1 MHYLLSFVVVNQM
14 IQHFLAQLQLQAQP
28 KNSDNSDNSDN
39 NDDVKVEAKANDQKE
54 RRPSTQAAN
63 HLDTPFKLP
72 MQYLPDD
79 QLCAIDKSVLSD
91 LELIECTKPVN
102 NTNSANDNTATESRP
117 MYAHMFQPQSA
128 FAKRYLGMW
137 AKQFTTSVPHL
148 QDMQR
153 FIAAISKNHTQDPTN
168 DSDSD
173 YDRIE
178 AIWTRIKTD
187 ASFHDKFN
195 YIDYAPL
202 DMLNRSPTFLQ
213 CYSMYNLFSPLL
225 SFLMPVIMLIV
236 PFFLLKLQ
244 GIPITMPTYF
254 GIIKMMLSQH
264 AVGKLIFDM
273 SSVSWDKR
281 IYILV
286 SVVFYVVQMYQNVVS
301 CHRFYRNTFLV
312 HDDLAA
318 IRAYAEATIK
328 KMRAFAGHA
337 LTCGGTFGPF
347 LSDLQKNREQLER
360 MVAALDRI
368 DAPALTAKKCL
379 QIGYVMQQYYA
390 VFSDAG
396 IAACMQ
402 YSFGFNAFAEHMV
415 QFGAL
420 LASNK
425 VAACDFVSK
434 SRTDDAEDAEDAD
447 NNDKKKKDKK
457 KKKKK
462 EEAPA
467 NHSTI
472 VNGYYIA
479 TAIDAEA
486 ANGASFTLTPV
497 KNTVSLDKRLVIT
510 GPNASGKTTILKMTM
525 LNILFSQQLGYGFYE
540 AGTRIR
546 PYHQLHSYL
555 NIPDTSG
562 RDSLFQAESRRCKEI
577 LDKLAGGQQ
586 APTGTTTPPTPSPS
600 VRHFCI
606 FDELY
611 SGTNPYEAIASAYG
625 YIMHLTKQD
634 NVDFMLTT
642 HYIQL
647 CKLFQQDESKSESD
661 KREKI
666 ANKEPSGTTSENS
679 NSNSGTNKIQNLH
692 MEVADRGNYDF
703 NYLYTL
709 RPGISVIKGGIKV
722 LYDLQYPASIVET
735 TRRVLS
741 SL

>member
-1 MHYLLSFVVVNQM
+1 M
-14 IQHFLAQLQLQAQP
+14 IQHLLAKFHVSNMQEEP
-28 KNSDNSDNSDN
+28 KEPVPVPDSNPNTTNANATNS
-39 NDDVKVEAKANDQKE
+39 A
-54 RRPSTQAAN
+54 T

-72 MQYLPDD
+72 MEYLPND
-79 QLCAIDKSVLSD
+79 QLCSIDKSVLSD
-91 LELIECTKPVN
+91 LELIECTKQVN
-102 NTNSANDNTATESRP
+102 VTNSANNESNSASESSNKP
-117 MYAHMFQPQSA
+117 MYAHVFQPQSA

-153 FIAAISKNHTQDPTN
+153 FIASVSKDKPLDHGADF
-168 DSDSD
+168 DKV
-173 YDRIE
+173 E

-187 ASFHDKFN
+187 ASFRDKFN

-202 DMLNRSPTFLQ
+202 DALNRSPTFLQ

-244 GIPITMPTYF
+244 GVPITLPTYF
-254 GIIKMMLSQH
+254 GIIKLMLSQH
-264 AVGKLIFDM
+264 AIGKLIFDM

-281 IYILV
+281 VYILV

-318 IRAYAEATIK
+318 VRAYADATIQR
-328 KMRAFAGHA
+328 MRAFAAHA
-337 LTCGGTFGPF
+337 LTGGSTFAPF
-347 LSDLQKNREQLER
+347 AADLQRNREQLER

-368 DAPALTAKKCL
+368 DPPALTAKKCL

-390 VFSDAG
+390 VFSDAS

-402 YSFGFNAFAEHMV
+402 YSFGFNAFAEHV
-415 QFGAL
+415 AHFGAL
-420 LASNK
+420 LTSNK
-425 VAACDFVSK
+425 VAACEFVVENNNN
-434 SRTDDAEDAEDAD
+434 AEKKD
-447 NNDKKKKDKK
+447 NKDKK
-457 KKKKK
+457 KKKAKKK
-462 EEAPA
+462 EEDKEGNR
-467 NHSTI
+467 NHTEI
-472 VNGYYIA
+472 VNGYYVA
-479 TAIDAEA
+479 TALSNDSSEA
-486 ANGASFTLTPV
+486 GPV
-497 KNTVSLDKRLVIT
+497 KNTVSLDKRPVIT

-525 LNILFSQQLGYGFYE
+525 LNIMFSQQLGHGFYE

-577 LDKLAGGQQ
+577 LDKLSGGLC
-586 APTGTTTPPTPSPS
+586 PP

-625 YIMHLTKQD
+625 YIMHLTKYD
-634 NVDFMLTT
+634 SVDFMLTT

-647 CKLFQQDESKSESD
+647 CKLFEQQKPNSESD
-661 KREKI
+661 KGEKI
-666 ANKEPSGTTSENS
+666 AKKSDSNESGGTTSTS
-679 NSNSGTNKIQNLH
+679 KIRNLH

-703 NYLYTL
+703 KYLYAL
-709 RPGISVIKGGIKV
+709 RPGISAIKGGIKV
-722 LYDLQYPASIVET
+722 LYDLQYPASIVDA
-735 TRRVLS
+735 TRRILS
-741 SL
+741 TL

>member
-1 MHYLLSFVVVNQM
+1 MHK
-14 IQHFLAQLQLQAQP
+14 IQVQEEPRQGAPTQP
-28 KNSDNSDNSDN
+28 EK
-39 NDDVKVEAKANDQKE
+39 KE
-54 RRPSTQAAN
+54 SNPTELKPQTHS

-72 MQYLPDD
+72 MEYLPNE
-79 QLCAIDKSVLSD
+79 LLHPIDKSVLSD
-91 LELIECTKPVN
+91 LELIECTKQVN
-102 NTNSANDNTATESRP
+102 NNPATNLEDVEESKP
-117 MYAHMFQPQSA
+117 MYAHIFQPRSA

-137 AKQFTTSVPHL
+137 AKQMTSSVPHL
-148 QDMQR
+148 QDTQR
-153 FIAAISKNHTQDPTN
+153 FIAAISKTQEHAAIDC
-168 DSDSD
+168 DKV
-173 YDRIE
+173 E

-187 ASFHDKFN
+187 ASFRDKFN

-213 CYSMYNLFSPLL
+213 CYSMYNLFSPIL

-244 GIPITMPTYF
+244 GVHITLPTYF
-254 GIIKMMLSQH
+254 GVIKMMLSQH
-264 AVGKLIFDM
+264 AIGKLLFDM

-286 SVVFYVVQMYQNVVS
+286 SVVFYFVQMYQNVVS

-318 IRAYAEATIK
+318 IRAYANETIH
-328 KMRAFAGHA
+328 KMRTFAAHCAEGNSTYA
-337 LTCGGTFGPF
+337 QFAA
-347 LSDLQKNREQLER
+347 DLNSNREQLER

-368 DAPALTAKKCL
+368 DPPALTAKKCL

-390 VFSDAG
+390 VFSDAH
-396 IAACMQ
+396 ISACMQ
-402 YSFGFNAFAEHMV
+402 YSFGFNAFAEHMTH
-415 QFGAL
+415 FGAL
-420 LASNK
+420 LRDNK
-425 VAACDFVSK
+425 VAACEFITGDETNEEEVEDNAAKDNAKSNKKKSKTKSK
-434 SRTDDAEDAEDAD
+434 SNSKT
-447 NNDKKKKDKK
+447 
-457 KKKKK
+457 
-462 EEAPA
+462 
-467 NHSTI
+467 HSEI
-472 VNGYYIA
+472 VNGYYVA
-479 TAIDAEA
+479 TAVMNDDDAL
-486 ANGASFTLTPV
+486 GPV
-497 KNTVSLDKRLVIT
+497 KNTVSLNKRLVIT

-540 AGTRIR
+540 TGTRIH
-546 PYHQLHSYL
+546 PYHHLHSYL

-577 LDKLAGGQQ
+577 LDKLTGGLC
-586 APTGTTTPPTPSPS
+586 PP

-625 YIMHLTKQD
+625 YITHLTKLD

-647 CKLFQQDESKSESD
+647 CKLFEQQNTSSESD

-666 ANKEPSGTTSENS
+666 DKKSTESKTNTNNENNGNNAN
-679 NSNSGTNKIQNLH
+679 NKIRNLH

-703 NYLYTL
+703 KYLYTL
-709 RPGISVIKGGIKV
+709 RPGISSIKGGIKV

-735 TRRVLS
+735 TRVILS

>member
-1 MHYLLSFVVVNQM
+1 MIEHLLAK
-14 IQHFLAQLQLQAQP
+14 IQAQ
-28 KNSDNSDNSDN
+28 KQRQQQQQQSDKQ
-39 NDDVKVEAKANDQKE
+39 DDEEETEAEAVEALPVN
-54 RRPSTQAAN
+54 PT
-63 HLDTPFKLP
+63 HLDTTFRLP
-72 MQYLPDD
+72 MEYLPND
-79 QLCAIDKSVLSD
+79 QLCSIDKSVLSD
-91 LELIECTKPVN
+91 LELIECTKQVN
-102 NTNSANDNTATESRP
+102 TGTAESNAKP
-117 MYAHMFQPQSA
+117 MYAHVFQPQSA

-137 AKQFTTSVPHL
+137 AKQFTTSVPYL
-148 QDMQR
+148 QDTQR
-153 FIAAISKNHTQDPTN
+153 FIASISKTQN
-168 DSDSD
+168 QEQKSDHGRVES
-173 YDRIE
+173 
-178 AIWTRIKTD
+178 IWTRIKTD
-187 ASFHDKFN
+187 GGFRDKFN

-213 CYSMYNLFSPLL
+213 CYSMYNLFSPVL

-244 GIPITMPTYF
+244 GVPITLPTYF

-264 AVGKLIFDM
+264 AIGKLLFDM

-286 SVVFYVVQMYQNVVS
+286 SVVFYIVQMYQNVVS

-312 HDDLAA
+312 HEDLSA
-318 IRAYAEATIK
+318 IRAYADETIH
-328 KMRAFAGHA
+328 KMREFAGHA
-337 LTCGGTFGPF
+337 RIAGDTFGQF
-347 LSDLQKNREQLER
+347 VSDLDRNREQLER

-368 DAPALTAKKCL
+368 DPPALTAKKCL

-390 VFSDAG
+390 VFSDTG

-402 YSFGFNAFAEHMV
+402 YSFGFNAYAEHMAHFAELV
-415 QFGAL
+415 Q
-420 LASNK
+420 NK
-425 VAACDFVSK
+425 SVSACEFVSK
-434 SRTDDAEDAEDAD
+434 SKSDEVDK
-447 NNDKKKKDKK
+447 NSKKKDSKRKDKK
-457 KKKKK
+457 KKK
-462 EEAPA
+462 EEEDAT
-467 NHSTI
+467 NDSNESNESSKI
-472 VNGYYIA
+472 VNGYYVA
-479 TAIDAEA
+479 TAINELELDA
-486 ANGASFTLTPV
+486 STPV

-540 AGTRIR
+540 AGTRIC

-577 LDKLAGGQQ
+577 LDKLTGGQS
-586 APTGTTTPPTPSPS
+586 PP

-625 YIMHLTKQD
+625 YIMHLAKHD

-647 CKLFQQDESKSESD
+647 CKLFEKESYDSKEKPKSESD

-666 ANKEPSGTTSENS
+666 DNNSSSNPDSES
-679 NSNSGTNKIQNLH
+679 NTYNKIQNLH
-692 MEVADRGNYDF
+692 MEVADRGNFDF
-703 NYLYTL
+703 KYLYTL
-709 RPGISVIKGGIKV
+709 SPGISTIKGGIKV
-722 LYDLQYPASIVET
+722 LYDLQYPASIVDA
-735 TRRVLS
+735 TRRILS

>member
-1 MHYLLSFVVVNQM
+1 M
-14 IQHFLAQLQLQAQP
+14 IQHLLAKFQISNMQEEP
-28 KNSDNSDNSDN
+28 K
-39 NDDVKVEAKANDQKE
+39 ETKE
-54 RRPSTQAAN
+54 TKEPKETN
-63 HLDTPFKLP
+63 PTNPTIHLDTPFKLP
-72 MQYLPDD
+72 MEYLPED
-79 QLCAIDKSVLSD
+79 QLCPIDKSVLSD
-91 LELIECTKPVN
+91 LELIECTKQVN
-102 NTNSANDNTATESRP
+102 DTTSANNESNDKS
-117 MYAHMFQPQSA
+117 MYAHVFQPQSA

-148 QDMQR
+148 QDTQR
-153 FIAAISKNHTQDPTN
+153 FIAAVSKDKSRDD
-168 DSDSD
+168 DSLIDFD
-173 YDRIE
+173 KVE

-187 ASFHDKFN
+187 ASFRDKFN

-202 DMLNRSPTFLQ
+202 DALNRSPTFLQ

-244 GIPITMPTYF
+244 GVPITLPTYF

-264 AVGKLIFDM
+264 AIGKLIFDM
-273 SSVSWDKR
+273 SSVGWDKR

-286 SVVFYVVQMYQNVVS
+286 SVVFYIVQMYQNVVS

-318 IRAYAEATIK
+318 IRAYTDATIH
-328 KMRAFAGHA
+328 KMRAFAAHA
-337 LTCGGTFGPF
+337 LACGNTYAPF
-347 LSDLQKNREQLER
+347 AADLQKNQEQLER

-368 DAPALTAKKCL
+368 DPPALTAKKCL

-390 VFSDAG
+390 VFSDAS

-402 YSFGFNAFAEHMV
+402 YSFGFNAFAEHV
-415 QFGAL
+415 AHFGAL
-420 LASNK
+420 LHANK
-425 VAACDFVSK
+425 VAACEFING
-434 SRTDDAEDAEDAD
+434 EDQINAD
-447 NNDKKKKDKK
+447 KEENKDKKKDKNKDKK
-457 KKKKK
+457 KKEEGK
-462 EEAPA
+462 EGKQTR
-467 NHSTI
+467 NHTEI
-472 VNGYYIA
+472 VNGYYVA
-479 TAIDAEA
+479 TALSDDSSAL
-486 ANGASFTLTPV
+486 GPV

-525 LNILFSQQLGYGFYE
+525 LNILFSQQLGHGFYE

-577 LDKLAGGQQ
+577 LDKL
-586 APTGTTTPPTPSPS
+586 TPS
-600 VRHFCI
+600 RHFCI

-625 YIMHLTKQD
+625 YIMHLTKHD

-647 CKLFQQDESKSESD
+647 CKLFQSQKTESESD

-666 ANKEPSGTTSENS
+666 AINSEVNE
-679 NSNSGTNKIQNLH
+679 TNKIRNLH
-692 MEVADRGNYDF
+692 MDVADRGNYDF
-703 NYLYTL
+703 KYLYTL
-709 RPGISVIKGGIKV
+709 RPGISAIKGGIKV
-722 LYDLQYPASIVET
+722 LYDLQYPASIVDA
-735 TRRVLS
+735 TRRILT

>member
-1 MHYLLSFVVVNQM
+1 M
-14 IQHFLAQLQLQAQP
+14 IQQLLAQLQIQKQHPHIQP
-28 KNSDNSDNSDN
+28 DEKETEIKENGN
-39 NDDVKVEAKANDQKE
+39 VENGN
-54 RRPSTQAAN
+54 PT

-72 MQYLPDD
+72 MEYLPHD
-79 QLCAIDKSVLSD
+79 QLCSIDKSVLSD
-91 LELIECTKPVN
+91 LELIECTKQI
-102 NTNSANDNTATESRP
+102 NDGIGTTGAESNAMP
-117 MYAHMFQPQSA
+117 MYAHVFQPQST
-128 FAKRYLGMW
+128 FAKRHLGMW

-153 FIAAISKNHTQDPTN
+153 FIADISSHPANN
-168 DSDSD
+168 DSDHGQ
-173 YDRIE
+173 IE
-178 AIWTRIKTD
+178 GIWTRIKTD
-187 ASFHDKFN
+187 AGFRDKFN

-213 CYSMYNLFSPLL
+213 CYSMYNLFSPVL

-244 GIPITMPTYF
+244 SVPITLPTYF

-264 AVGKLIFDM
+264 AIGKLLFDM

-312 HDDLAA
+312 HEDLAA
-318 IRAYAEATIK
+318 IRAYADATIH

-337 LTCGGTFGPF
+337 RVAGDTFGPF
-347 LSDLQKNREQLER
+347 VSDLDCNREQLER

-402 YSFGFNAFAEHMV
+402 YSFGFNAFAEHTV
-415 QFGAL
+415 HFGAL
-420 LASNK
+420 LTSNK
-425 VAACDFVSK
+425 VAACEFEDKDKDNDNDKDKSNKKKSK
-434 SRTDDAEDAEDAD
+434 SKSKSKSKPT
-447 NNDKKKKDKK
+447 KSS
-457 KKKKK
+457 
-462 EEAPA
+462 
-467 NHSTI
+467 HSEI
-472 VNGYYIA
+472 VNGYYVA
-479 TAIDAEA
+479 TVINELD
-486 ANGASFTLTPV
+486 GGPV
-497 KNTVSLDKRLVIT
+497 KNTVSLNKRLVIT

-540 AGTRIR
+540 VGTRIC
-546 PYHQLHSYL
+546 PYHHLHSYL

-577 LDKLAGGQQ
+577 LDKLTSASD
-586 APTGTTTPPTPSPS
+586 ALNANP
-600 VRHFCI
+600 RHFCI

-625 YIMHLTKQD
+625 YITYLTKQD

-647 CKLFQQDESKSESD
+647 CKLFEQQNTPSESD
-661 KREKI
+661 KRVKPDEKSTESNTN
-666 ANKEPSGTTSENS
+666 ANNANNE
-679 NSNSGTNKIQNLH
+679 TNKIRNLH
-692 MEVADRGNYDF
+692 MEVADRGNCDF
-703 NYLYTL
+703 KYLYTL
-709 RPGISVIKGGIKV
+709 RPGISSIKGGIKV
-722 LYDLQYPASIVET
+722 LYDLQYPESIVET
-735 TRRVLS
+735 TRGILS
-741 SL
+741 TL

>member
-1 MHYLLSFVVVNQM
+1 MHYILSFVIVNQM
-14 IQHFLAQLQLQAQP
+14 IQHFLAQLQLQAHHPQDIPP
-28 KNSDNSDNSDN
+28 KKNEDAQTQSQS
-39 NDDVKVEAKANDQKE
+39 NDQQ
-54 RRPSTQAAN
+54 STQSN

-79 QLCAIDKSVLSD
+79 QLCAIDKSVLAD
-91 LELIECTKPVN
+91 LELIECTNPVN
-102 NTNSANDNTATESRP
+102 NANSANDNATESRP
-117 MYAHMFQPQSA
+117 MYAHVFQPQSA

-153 FIAAISKNHTQDPTN
+153 FIAAISKNPTQDPTN
-168 DSDSD
+168 DSECDG
-173 YDRIE
+173 IE

-187 ASFHDKFN
+187 AGFHDKFN
-195 YIDYAPL
+195 FIDYAPL

-213 CYSMYNLFSPLL
+213 CYSMYNLFSPVL

-244 GIPITMPTYF
+244 NIPITMPTYF
-254 GIIKMMLSQH
+254 SIIKMMLSQH
-264 AVGKLIFDM
+264 AVGKLMFDM
-273 SSVSWDKR
+273 NAVGWDKR
-281 IYILV
+281 IYIMV

-318 IRAYAEATIK
+318 IRAYAEATIR

-337 LTCGGTFGPF
+337 LTCGDTIGPF
-347 LSDLQKNREQLER
+347 LSDLQKNREQLEC

-402 YSFGFNAFAEHMV
+402 YSFGFNAFAEHMTH
-415 QFGAL
+415 FGAL

-425 VAACDFVSK
+425 VSACEFVTK
-434 SRTDDAEDAEDAD
+434 PKPEDAD
-447 NNDKKKKDKK
+447 DNDDKNKKDKKDKKDKK
-457 KKKKK
+457 KKKK
-462 EEAPA
+462 EETPA

-472 VNGYYIA
+472 VNGYYVA
-479 TAIDAEA
+479 TAIDA
-486 ANGASFTLTPV
+486 ANGLLTPV

-510 GPNASGKTTILKMTM
+510 GPNASGKTTILKMTL

-540 AGTRIR
+540 AGTRIC

-577 LDKLAGGQQ
+577 LDKL
-586 APTGTTTPPTPSPS
+586 TPGNDSDDICR
-600 VRHFCI
+600 RHFCI

-625 YIMHLTKQD
+625 YIMHLTKHD

-647 CKLFQQDESKSESD
+647 CKLFQQEKPNSESD

-666 ANKEPSGTTSENS
+666 NNNVNSEEPSISEI
-679 NSNSGTNKIQNLH
+679 SGINKIQNLH

-709 RPGISVIKGGIKV
+709 RPGISAIKGGIKV

-735 TRRVLS
+735 TRRILS
-741 SL
+741 TL

>member
-1 MHYLLSFVVVNQM
+1 M
-14 IQHFLAQLQLQAQP
+14 IQHLLAKFQISNMQEEP
-28 KNSDNSDNSDN
+28 KEPKEPNEEPLHVSN
-39 NDDVKVEAKANDQKE
+39 AN
-54 RRPSTQAAN
+54 PTN
-63 HLDTPFKLP
+63 TIHLDTPFKLP
-72 MQYLPDD
+72 MEYLPED
-79 QLCAIDKSVLSD
+79 QLCPIDKSVLSD
-91 LELIECTKPVN
+91 LELIECTKQVN
-102 NTNSANDNTATESRP
+102 DTSSTNNESNDKS
-117 MYAHMFQPQSA
+117 MYAHVFQPQSA

-148 QDMQR
+148 QDTQR
-153 FIAAISKNHTQDPTN
+153 FIASVSKDKSRDD
-168 DSDSD
+168 DSLLIDHD
-173 YDRIE
+173 KVE

-187 ASFHDKFN
+187 ASFRDKFN

-202 DMLNRSPTFLQ
+202 DALNRSPTFLQ

-244 GIPITMPTYF
+244 GVPITLPTYF

-264 AVGKLIFDM
+264 AIGKLIFDM
-273 SSVSWDKR
+273 SSVGWDKR

-286 SVVFYVVQMYQNVVS
+286 SVVFYIVQMYQNVVS

-312 HDDLAA
+312 HADLAA
-318 IRAYAEATIK
+318 IRAYTDATIH
-328 KMRAFAGHA
+328 KMRAFAAHA
-337 LTCGGTFGPF
+337 LACGNTYAPF
-347 LSDLQKNREQLER
+347 AADLQKNQEQLER

-368 DAPALTAKKCL
+368 DPPAITAKKCL

-390 VFSDAG
+390 VFSDAS

-402 YSFGFNAFAEHMV
+402 YSFGFNAFAEHV
-415 QFGAL
+415 AHFGAL
-420 LASNK
+420 LHANK
-425 VAACDFVSK
+425 VAACEFING
-434 SRTDDAEDAEDAD
+434 EDQTNAD
-447 NNDKKKKDKK
+447 KEENKDKKKDKK
-457 KKKKK
+457 KKEEGK
-462 EEAPA
+462 EGKEGKEGRQTR
-467 NHSTI
+467 NHTEI
-472 VNGYYIA
+472 VNGYYVA
-479 TAIDAEA
+479 TALSDDSSAL
-486 ANGASFTLTPV
+486 GPV

-525 LNILFSQQLGYGFYE
+525 LNILFSQQLGHGFYE

-577 LDKLAGGQQ
+577 LDKLSGGLC
-586 APTGTTTPPTPSPS
+586 PP

-625 YIMHLTKQD
+625 YIMHLTKHD

-647 CKLFQQDESKSESD
+647 CKLFQSQKTESESD

-666 ANKEPSGTTSENS
+666 AINSEVNE
-679 NSNSGTNKIQNLH
+679 TNQIRNLH
-692 MEVADRGNYDF
+692 MDVADRGNYDF
-703 NYLYTL
+703 KYLYTL
-709 RPGISVIKGGIKV
+709 RPGISAIKGGIKV
-722 LYDLQYPASIVET
+722 LYDLQYPASIVDA
-735 TRRVLS
+735 TRRILT

>member
-1 MHYLLSFVVVNQM
+1 M
-14 IQHFLAQLQLQAQP
+14 IQHLLAKFQISNMQEEP
-28 KNSDNSDNSDN
+28 K
-39 NDDVKVEAKANDQKE
+39 ETKE
-54 RRPSTQAAN
+54 PKEPIVTN
-63 HLDTPFKLP
+63 PTNPTIHLDTPFKLP
-72 MQYLPDD
+72 MEYLPED
-79 QLCAIDKSVLSD
+79 QLCPIDKSVLSD
-91 LELIECTKPVN
+91 LELIECTKQVN
-102 NTNSANDNTATESRP
+102 DTSSTNNESNDKS
-117 MYAHMFQPQSA
+117 MYAHVFQPQSA

-148 QDMQR
+148 QDTQR
-153 FIAAISKNHTQDPTN
+153 FIASVSKDKSRDD
-168 DSDSD
+168 DSLIDHD
-173 YDRIE
+173 KIE

-187 ASFHDKFN
+187 ASFRDKFN

-202 DMLNRSPTFLQ
+202 DALNRSPTFLQ

-244 GIPITMPTYF
+244 GVPITLPTYF

-264 AVGKLIFDM
+264 AIGKLIFDM
-273 SSVSWDKR
+273 SSVGWDKR

-312 HDDLAA
+312 HADLAA
-318 IRAYAEATIK
+318 IRAYTDATIH
-328 KMRAFAGHA
+328 KMRAFAAHA
-337 LTCGGTFGPF
+337 LAGGNTYAPF
-347 LSDLQKNREQLER
+347 AADLQGNREQLER

-368 DAPALTAKKCL
+368 DPPGLTAKKCL

-390 VFSDAG
+390 VFSDAS

-402 YSFGFNAFAEHMV
+402 YSFGFNAFAEHV
-415 QFGAL
+415 AHFGAL
-420 LASNK
+420 LQANK
-425 VAACDFVSK
+425 VAACEFV
-434 SRTDDAEDAEDAD
+434 DQEGNQD
-447 NNDKKKKDKK
+447 NQEQDPDNQPEKKNKKKDKK
-457 KKKKK
+457 KKDKAKQ
-462 EEAPA
+462 EEEDTVG
-467 NHSTI
+467 HSKI
-472 VNGYYIA
+472 VNGYYVA
-479 TAIDAEA
+479 TA
-486 ANGASFTLTPV
+486 LTDDSSALGPV

-525 LNILFSQQLGYGFYE
+525 LNILFSQQLGHGFYE

-577 LDKLAGGQQ
+577 LDKLSGGQQ
-586 APTGTTTPPTPSPS
+586 VPPTPPTSTKEGTTTQWGCGGQSPP

-625 YIMHLTKQD
+625 YIMHLTKHD

-647 CKLFQQDESKSESD
+647 CKLFQSQNSKSESD
-661 KREKI
+661 KGEKI
-666 ANKEPSGTTSENS
+666 ANNSEVNE
-679 NSNSGTNKIQNLH
+679 TNKIQNLH
-692 MEVADRGNYDF
+692 MDVADRGNYDF
-703 NYLYTL
+703 KYLYTL
-709 RPGISVIKGGIKV
+709 RPGISAIKGGIKV
-722 LYDLQYPASIVET
+722 LYDLQYPASIVDA
-735 TRRVLS
+735 TRRILS
-741 SL
+741 TL